1 MGCCG
6 GNDDNKCGCSGEET
20 QVTGDM
26 MSFAFNLEKEM
37 FNEINE
43 AAQANEMSFEEFIY
57 NCLEVGLA
65 LTNGE
70 LALID
75 TDQLN
80 AEDGEEDDDCGCCGG
95 DKDCK

>member
-20 QVTGDM
+20 QTPADM

-43 AAQANEMSFEEFIY
+43 AAKVNEMSFEEFIY

-80 AEDGEEDDDCGCCGG
+80 GEDCDDDDCGCCGSS
-95 DKDCK
+95 DDCSK